1 MMTKKQ
7 SKHTTK
13 QKNRNGVIV
22 FDHARVDASHCL
34 TDGLFRPLSRA
45 PKKEPLD
52 VTHVYMGY
60 TMRWLNYC
68 KLNIVDQSVFLAI
81 HRMAAD
87 NGRLERVG
95 NEHESPTMLQVRAA
109 LKLEKDAV
117 NNDCLVLD
125 TSLYEI
131 ARVIGINDCNDNL
144 KMIKNSLFK
153 LACVNFVIY
162 KGNDIGDAFFQ
173 TNLFSRLAGSDGQ
186 IHLGIN
192 PMLCKALIGGQST
205 FINMDEQRRLDS
217 HITKRLHVWLS
228 SWLQTNGSKKI
239 TLDKLI
245 PHVWGEEYV
254 DAALRKRRHALRKA
268 LAELNTL
275 DSWKSSE
282 TDGMVL
288 INRGEL

>member
-1 MMTKKQ
+1 MT
-7 SKHTTK
+7 TTNK
-13 QKNRNGVIV
+13 PIKNKTIV

-68 KLNIVDQSVFLAI
+68 KLNIVDQSVFIAI
-81 HRMAAD
+81 HRIAAD
-87 NGRLERVG
+87 NGRLEHVG
-95 NEHESPTMLQVRAA
+95 NNHESPTMQQVRTA
-109 LKLEKDAV
+109 LKLEKDAA
-117 NNDCLVLD
+117 NSDCLVLD

-131 ARVIGINDCNDNL
+131 AKTMGINDCNDNL

-162 KGNDIGDAFFQ
+162 KGDDIGDAFFQ
-173 TNLFSRLAGSDGQ
+173 TNLFSRLSGINGK

-228 SWLQTNGSKKI
+228 SWLQANESRKI
-239 TLDKLI
+239 ALDKLI
-245 PHVWGEEYV
+245 PHVWGEEYE
-254 DAALRKRRHALRKA
+254 DTALRKRRHALRKA
-268 LAELNTL
+268 LTELNTL

-282 TDGMVL
+282 SDGMVL
-288 INRGEL
+288 ISRGGL

>member
-1 MMTKKQ
+1 MTTKKQ
-7 SKHTTK
+7 SKPVPK
-13 QKNRNGVIV
+13 KNSVMV

-52 VTHVYMGY
+52 VVHVYMGY

-81 HRMAAD
+81 HRMAAE
-87 NGRLERVG
+87 NGRLETVG
-95 NEHESPTMLQVRAA
+95 NQHESPTMLQVRAA
-109 LKLEKDAV
+109 LKLEKDAAKS
-117 NNDCLVLD
+117 DCLVLD

-131 ARVIGINDCNDNL
+131 AKVMGINDCNDNL

-162 KGNDIGDAFFQ
+162 KGEDIGDAFFQ

-205 FINMDEQRRLDS
+205 FINMGEQRRLDS

-239 TLDKLI
+239 ALDKLI
-245 PHVWGEEYV
+245 PHVWGEEYE
-254 DAALRKRRHALRKA
+254 DAALRKRRYALRKA

-275 DSWKSSE
+275 EGWKSTESG
-282 TDGMVL
+282 GMVL
-288 INRGEL
+288 ISREGL